1 MCYYTNTFFSSVIL
15 AGACPEFCRGKPE
28 SMKKKEWI
36 PGRAWNDN
44 KNMFSRF
51 TKRIGIDLGTA
62 NSLVWLAGEGVLL
75 NEPTVVAVTVDDG
88 RVVAVGNEAKDM
100 LGRTPGNIMATRPM
114 RDGVIADYRITE
126 ALLSYF
132 IDRVVGRNRF
142 FKPEVMICVP
152 SGVTQV
158 ERRAVLDATLSAGAK
173 VAYLIEEPLAAA
185 IGAKIPIAQA
195 SGHMIVDIGG
205 GSTEAAVV
213 SLGGVV
219 VHKSA
224 RVAGNKID
232 EAIALAIKKKHNL
245 IIGERMA
252 EMIKVT
258 IADALPGVIPAQAG
272 IGSRLNENHGRS
284 PIESGMTKQ
293 NTMEVR
299 GRDTVSGLPRMIE
312 LTRAEVTEAITP
324 ILHQIIGAV
333 KAVLEDTPPELA
345 ADIIDKGIVMAG
357 GTSQLTNLDKL
368 MTQMTGVV
376 CHVADEPLLCVVRG
390 TGVAIENI
398 ELYKRSINKR

>member
-1 MCYYTNTFFSSVIL
+1 M
-15 AGACPEFCRGKPE
+15 
-28 SMKKKEWI
+28 
-36 PGRAWNDN
+36 
-44 KNMFSRF
+44 F

-62 NSLVWLAGEGVLL
+62 NSLVWLAGVGVVL
-75 NEPTVVAVTVDDG
+75 NEPTVVAITVDDN
-88 RVVAVGNEAKDM
+88 RVVAVGNEAKEM

-126 ALLSYF
+126 AMLSYF
-132 IDRVVGRNRF
+132 LDRVVGKHRF

-158 ERRAVLDATLSAGAK
+158 ERRAVMDATLSAGAR

-205 GSTEAAVV
+205 GSTETAVI

-219 VHKSA
+219 VHKSN

-232 EAIALAIKKKHNL
+232 EAIAQFVKKKYNL

-252 EMIKVT
+252 EMIKIT
-258 IADALPGVIPAQAG
+258 IGDAEPRESKKKTVDLAVAKVGEAKPSVLPQV
-272 IGSRLNENHGRS
+272 
-284 PIESGMTKQ
+284 
-293 NTMEVR
+293 MEVR
-299 GRDTVSGLPRMIE
+299 GRDAIAGLPRMIT
-312 LTRAEVTEAITP
+312 LSRIEVNEAILP
-324 ILHQIIGAV
+324 VLHQIISTV
-333 KAVLEDTPPELA
+333 KSALEGTPPELA

-357 GTSQLTNLDKL
+357 GTSLLTNFNTL
-368 MTQMTGVV
+368 MTATTGVP
-376 CHVADEPLLCVVRG
+376 CHVAEDALLCVVRG

-398 ELYKRSINKR
+398 ELYKRSITKR